1 MVRATMALP
10 PAPSIK
16 PAAPIIMATG
26 NMIFTADRAF
36 SPIRLETNS
45 PSTTLYTEVKII
57 MTMEGRVK
65 RSSLRYV
72 KWSESLIGIKHYSS
86 WDC

>member
-1 MVRATMALP
+1 MDSETPSPSTHRIIMEKYRLASSCLPSPMVRATMALP

-16 PAAPIIMATG
+16 PTAPIIIATG

-45 PSTTLYTEVKII
+45 PSTTL
-57 MTMEGRVK
+57 
-65 RSSLRYV
+65 
-72 KWSESLIGIKHYSS
+72 
-86 WDC
+86 

>member
-1 MVRATMALP
+1 M
-10 PAPSIK
+10 
-16 PAAPIIMATG
+16 
-26 NMIFTADRAF
+26 FTADRAF

-57 MTMEGRVK
+57 IVMEGRVK

-72 KWSESLIGIKHYSS
+72 KWSDNLMAIELFLLGLLK
-86 WDC
+86 DLL